1 VTDEDVS
8 QLLRKSIDGDRSALE
23 RLLLNFHDPL
33 FHYAQSL
40 LPSDEPGFSAEDVLQ
55 ETLVEAFRRMR
66 SLDARGSAA
75 FFAWLKSVAKSKF
88 LNLIEAQQALKRGGG
103 RARVVES
110 SASAETSA
118 SLLDQ
123 IPADQTRLSALL
135 YRKESLGAIAGALGE
150 LDVLDRELI
159 HLRFQKGLTFAEI
172 AEKLSS
178 GESAVKM
185 AIHRILKK
193 LRESIAG
200 SEDFS
205 AGL

>member
-1 VTDEDVS
+1 MTDEEVS
-8 QLLRKSIDGDRSALE
+8 LLLHNSVDGDRGALE
-23 RLLLNFHDPL
+23 RLLLNFHDSL
-33 FHYAQSL
+33 FHYVQSL

-55 ETLVEAFRRMR
+55 ETLVEAFRRIH
-66 SLDARGSAA
+66 SLDARGNAA

-103 RARVVES
+103 HARIVEGRAGTETAS
-110 SASAETSA
+110 SP
-118 SLLDQ
+118 LDQ
-123 IPADQTRLSALL
+123 IPADQTRLSAML
-135 YRKESLGAIAGALGE
+135 YRKESLEAIAGALGE
-150 LDVLDRELI
+150 LDALDRELMD
-159 HLRFQKGLTFAEI
+159 LRFQKGLTFVQI

-200 SEDFS
+200 SGNFS

>member
-1 VTDEDVS
+1 MTDEEVS
-8 QLLRKSIDGDRSALE
+8 RLLHKSIEGDRSALE
-23 RLLLNFHDPL
+23 RLLVNFHDSL

-40 LPSDEPGFSAEDVLQ
+40 LPSDEPGFSADDVVQ
-55 ETLVEAFRRMR
+55 ETLVEAFRRIR

-88 LNLIEAQQALKRGGG
+88 LNLIEAQQTLKRGGG
-103 RARVVES
+103 HVRVVQ
-110 SASAETSA
+110 TSA
-118 SLLDQ
+118 STETSTSGLDN
-123 IPADQTRLSALL
+123 IPAEQTRLSVML
-135 YRKESLGAIAGALGE
+135 YRKESLEAIAGALGE
-150 LDVLDRELI
+150 LDILDRELI
-159 HLRFQKGLTFAEI
+159 DLRFQKGLTFGEI

-200 SEDFS
+200 SGNFS